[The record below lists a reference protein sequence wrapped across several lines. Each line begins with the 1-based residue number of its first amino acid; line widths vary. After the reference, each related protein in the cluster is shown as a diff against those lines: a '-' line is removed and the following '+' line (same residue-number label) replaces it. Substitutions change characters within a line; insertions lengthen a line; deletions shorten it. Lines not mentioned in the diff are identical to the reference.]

1 MNHNLLHE
9 KIALILS
16 FLILNN
22 LLFLSLS
29 FPPLLIKINFL
40 IFLITIL
47 VFYFKNIFE
56 NSILKISFL
65 FIIFISLGT
74 TIGDANYE
82 AAAWDPR
89 TIWLFH
95 AKRIFYDQSI
105 FSIAD
110 NYAAFSHNEYPKL
123 IPAFAATL
131 ASLVGHWIEVF
142 PKLSFPL
149 IFLPSLILTYS
160 FITGTRYL
168 IYLSIVF
175 FTIGNYLFNGWA
187 DGVVAV
193 YFGTCALL
201 MYLIMIT
208 NNNYYRNRTF
218 FYLLAFC
225 FLVSLTLIKNEG
237 IAMLVVLF
245 FATSLIKFYKG
256 ELRKNIKTLLFLS
269 LSFLP
274 IILWKLFCYS
284 EGINSFNW
292 HSGNIQIFHN
302 NMLSNLLP
310 RVGDVS
316 NYKLIGYFLLLNE
329 KFLITL
335 TLFILSSWITK
346 NKDLFSFVAI
356 ISVVYIFVLFI
367 IYLSTPLDFYF
378 QLVSSAARIMKS
390 PSFLLAF
397 FAVYNFKNYKIN

>member
-1 MNHNLLHE
+1 
-9 KIALILS
+9 
-16 FLILNN
+16 
-22 LLFLSLS
+22 
-29 FPPLLIKINFL
+29 
-40 IFLITIL
+40 
-47 VFYFKNIFE
+47 
-56 NSILKISFL
+56 
-65 FIIFISLGT
+65 
-74 TIGDANYE
+74 
-82 AAAWDPR
+82 
-89 TIWLFH
+89 
-95 AKRIFYDQSI
+95 
-105 FSIAD
+105 
-110 NYAAFSHNEYPKL
+110 
-123 IPAFAATL
+123 
-131 ASLVGHWIEVF
+131 
-142 PKLSFPL
+142 
-149 IFLPSLILTYS
+149 
-160 FITGTRYL
+160 
-168 IYLSIVF
+168 
-175 FTIGNYLFNGWA
+175 
-187 DGVVAV
+187 
-193 YFGTCALL
+193 
-201 MYLIMIT
+201 
-208 NNNYYRNRTF
+208 
-218 FYLLAFC
+218 
-225 FLVSLTLIKNEG
+225 
-237 IAMLVVLF
+237 MLVVLF

-302 NMLSNLLP
+302 TMLSNLLP